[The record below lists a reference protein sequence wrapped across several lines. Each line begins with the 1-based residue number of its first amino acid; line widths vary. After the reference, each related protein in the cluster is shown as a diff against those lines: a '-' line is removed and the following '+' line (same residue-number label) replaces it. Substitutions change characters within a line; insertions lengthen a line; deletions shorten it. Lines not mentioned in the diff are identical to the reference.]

1 MRTAELE
8 KAREAHDR
16 LVHSLKESRAKIAR
30 LRWLPWADKDLAVE
44 QANEKQL
51 MDRMNVQQWLQ
62 QAQETATGSRSVRS
76 KCWRQRLLRFL
87 CSPFLPRNRGV
98 RHASFSS
105 YQPAQ
110 GNLKA

>member
-16 LVHSLKESRAKIAR
+16 LVHSLKESRAKIAS

-62 QAQETATGSRSVRS
+62 QAQETFQKAQAQVLE
-76 KCWRQRLLRFL
+76 QRNWSSQYEMRI
-87 CSPFLPRNRGV
+87 RGNQ
-98 RHASFSS
+98 
-105 YQPAQ
+105 YQ
-110 GNLKA
+110 LKAKQRHIPITRKLYDLR